1 MCTGIGA
8 ELAGVDLG
16 DQRLNRRSVKVIEAL
31 AANPEASV
39 NGAASGWG
47 DTLAA
52 YRLFDNPAVTPEKI
66 LEPHTQATIS
76 RIQAQPVVLLL
87 QDTTELDY
95 TNHPPQDVQC
105 LNKADRRGLYQHLE
119 LAITPE
125 QVPLGVVG
133 IDWYDRPAETL
144 GTSSERKQAP
154 IEEKESFRWLV
165 GYRRCCAIA
174 ERSPETQ
181 IICVADSEA
190 DIYDIFTAA
199 RDQTGRRADYIIRGY
214 ENRCTPERNPAAG
227 PSAYHKVRDDVA
239 SLPERTKMFV
249 DLEETP
255 KRRARRAQL
264 TVRAQTVT
272 VKPPHDRSFMRTITH
287 NVVLV
292 EEVDGPGDGTDVCWL
307 LLTTLPV
314 ETLDDVLR
322 VIEHYRARW
331 SIETFFRTLKSG
343 CTVEKISLETKAR
356 LQNALAMYNIIAWR
370 ILYLTYL
377 NRATPDL
384 PCTAV
389 FTDSEWQP
397 VWCVVTRTALPE
409 TVPRLNDI
417 MKLITQLG
425 GYNNRAT
432 ERAAGPQPVWI
443 GLRRML
449 DYSLAWLTFGPGQQ
463 LVYK

>member
-31 AANPEASV
+31 AANPEASI

-66 LEPHTQATIS
+66 LEPHTQATLG
-76 RIQAQPVVLLL
+76 RIQEQPVVLLV

-95 TNHPPQDVQC
+95 TKHPPQDVRC
-105 LNKADRRGLYQHLE
+105 LNTEDRLGLYQHLE

-144 GTSSERKQAP
+144 GTRSARKQAP
-154 IEEKESFRWLV
+154 IEEKESYRWLV
-165 GYRRCCAIA
+165 GYHRCCAIA
-174 ERSPETQ
+174 ERCPETQ

-214 ENRCTPERNPAAG
+214 EDRCTPKRNPAAG
-227 PSAYHKVRDDVA
+227 PSVYHKVRDEVIN
-239 SLPERTKMFV
+239 SPLLTTIFV

-255 KRRARRAQL
+255 KRKARRAQL
-264 TVRAQTVT
+264 TVRALTVT
-272 VKPPHDRSFMRTITH
+272 VKPPHNRPSLQTITH

-292 EEVDGPGDGTDVCWL
+292 EEVNGPGDDTDVCWL
-307 LLTTLPV
+307 LLTTLPI
-314 ETLDDVLR
+314 ETVADVLQ
-322 VIEHYRARW
+322 VIAHYRARW
-331 SIETFFRTLKSG
+331 SIETFFRMLKSG
-343 CTVEKISLETKAR
+343 CTVEEIGLETKAR
-356 LQNALAMYNIIAWR
+356 LLNALTMYNIIAWR

-389 FTDSEWQP
+389 FTDDEWQP
-397 VWCVVTRTALPE
+397 VWRVVTRTALPA
-409 TVPRLNDI
+409 TVPRLSDI

-432 ERAAGPQPVWI
+432 ERPAGPQSVWI

-449 DYSLAWLTFGPGQQ
+449 DYSIAWLIFGPGSC
-463 LVYK
+463 V